1 MKVLITGGAGFIGSA
16 TAKALMDRGDK
27 PVLIDNFNDY
37 YSPKLKEDRIKKFLK
52 EYKGKFVLCRGDI
65 RDVKFLERVFKKERP
80 EKVIHLAAMAGV
92 RNSLKD
98 PALYADVNVMG
109 TTHLLNLSVKYGV
122 KNFLYASSSSVY
134 GNNQK
139 LPFSETDPVDTPI
152 SPYAAT
158 KKATELLAH
167 VYSHIHALPTTGLRF
182 FTVYGPW
189 GRPDMALFDFTRAIF
204 AGETIK
210 VYNHGN
216 MTRNF
221 TYIDDIVSGII
232 TCLDADLPY
241 AVMNI
246 GGDREEKLTRFIE
259 VIEKNVGKT
268 ASKEMHPMQPG
279 DVPSTVADIKKLRKL
294 GWKPTTRIDVGI
306 KNFVEWYKEYF
317 KV

>member
-16 TAKALMDRGDK
+16 TAKALMDRGDAV
-27 PVLIDNFNDY
+27 VLIDNFNDY

-52 EYKGKFVLCRGDI
+52 EYKGKFKLYRADI
-65 RDVKFLERVFKKERP
+65 RDRKALEKIFKKEKID
-80 EKVIHLAAMAGV
+80 KVVHLAAMAGV
-92 RNSLKD
+92 RNSLRD

-109 TTHLLNLSVKYGV
+109 TTYLLDLSVKYGV

-134 GNNQK
+134 GNNKK
-139 LPFSETDPVDTPI
+139 LPFSESDPVDTPI

-158 KKATELLAH
+158 KKATELMAH

-189 GRPDMALFDFTRAIF
+189 GRPDMALFDFTRAIL
-204 AGETIK
+204 ADETIK

-232 TCLDADLPY
+232 TCLDADLPC

-259 VIEKNVGKT
+259 VIEKNVGKP
-268 ASKEMHPMQPG
+268 AKKEMHPMQPG

-306 KNFVEWYKEYF
+306 KNFVDWYKNYF
-317 KV
+317 KI